1 MVTIEDIAREAGVS
15 ATTVS
20 NVIHGRT
27 NKVSSYTV
35 DLINEIIRERGY
47 VPSLSARAMRTRS
60 SKVVALINHLE
71 SRDQQKFMSDPF
83 FMDLAGA
90 VEKALRE
97 RGYFLMIRALSKPE
111 DLTAFLRNWNVEG
124 LFMPGLF
131 ETEPFYEILR
141 GLKLPVVL
149 TDSYVSDLGSM
160 VNIGLEDFEG
170 ARLAVDYLAKLGHRR
185 IVFAGPA
192 VKPGGVVEQRLL
204 GYRRALWQNGIEF
217 DQSLIFECEFSTT
230 KMMELGG
237 QLAARKDI
245 SAVFATADMLAAGIM
260 SGLQQAGR
268 MVPRDIS
275 VVGFDDINWARMTM
289 PMLTTIH
296 QDAEK
301 KGRIAAECM
310 IQLLEGE
317 PVVVRNR
324 ALPVQLVIRNS
335 AAAPD
340 TADK

>member
-27 NKVSSYTV
+27 NKVSAYTV

-47 VPSLSARAMRTRS
+47 VPNLSARAMKTRS

-71 SRDQQKFMSDPF
+71 SRDQEKFMSDPF
-83 FMDLAGA
+83 FMDLTSA

-97 RGYFLMIRALSKPE
+97 RGYFLMIRAISESE
-111 DLTAFLRNWNVEG
+111 DLLAFLRNWNVEG
-124 LFMPGLF
+124 VFMPGLF
-131 ETEPFYEILR
+131 EDEPFYQTLL

-149 TDSYVSDLGSM
+149 TDSYVSNLGHM
-160 VNIGLEDFEG
+160 TNIGLQDFEG
-170 ARLAVDYLAKLGHRR
+170 GRVATEHLIRNGHKR
-185 IVFAGPA
+185 IVFAGPK

-204 GYRRALWQNGIEF
+204 GYKQALTDNGIPF
-217 DQSLIFECEFSTT
+217 DPSLVYECEFSTT

-237 QLAARKDI
+237 ALAKREDI
-245 SAVFATADMLAAGIM
+245 TAVFATADILAAGIM

-275 VVGFDDINWARMTM
+275 IVGFDDINWARMTM
-289 PMLTTIH
+289 PMLTTVH
-296 QDAEK
+296 QDAVK
-301 KGRIAAECM
+301 KGRLAAECM

-317 PVVVRNR
+317 TNQLQNR
-324 ALPVQLVIRNS
+324 VLPVRLVERHSVRKI
-335 AAAPD
+335 
-340 TADK
+340 

>member
-1 MVTIEDIAREAGVS
+1 MVTIEDIAKEAGVS

-27 NKVSSYTV
+27 NKVSAYTV

-47 VPSLSARAMRTRS
+47 VPNLSARAMKTRS

-71 SRDQQKFMSDPF
+71 SRDQEKFMSDPF
-83 FMDLAGA
+83 FMDLTSA

-97 RGYFLMIRALSKPE
+97 RGYFLMIRAISESE
-111 DLTAFLRNWNVEG
+111 DLLAFLRNWNVEG
-124 LFMPGLF
+124 VFMPGLF
-131 ETEPFYEILR
+131 EDEPFYQTLL

-149 TDSYVSDLGSM
+149 TDSYVSNLGHM
-160 VNIGLEDFEG
+160 TNIGLQDFEG
-170 ARLAVDYLAKLGHRR
+170 GRIATEHLVQNGHKR
-185 IVFAGPA
+185 IVFAGPK

-204 GYRRALWQNGIEF
+204 GYKQALADNGIPF
-217 DQSLIFECEFSTT
+217 NPSLVYECESSTT

-237 QLAARKDI
+237 ALAKREDVTG
-245 SAVFATADMLAAGIM
+245 VFATADILAAGIM

-275 VVGFDDINWARMTM
+275 IVGFDDINWARMTM
-289 PMLTTIH
+289 PMLTTVH
-296 QDAEK
+296 QDAVK
-301 KGRIAAECM
+301 KGRLAAECM

-317 PVVVRNR
+317 SNQLQNR
-324 ALPVQLVIRNS
+324 VLPVQLVERHSVRKI
-335 AAAPD
+335 
-340 TADK
+340 

>member
-27 NKVSSYTV
+27 NKVSAYTV

-47 VPSLSARAMRTRS
+47 VPNLSARAMKTRS

-71 SRDQQKFMSDPF
+71 SRDQEKFMSDPF
-83 FMDLAGA
+83 FMDLTSA

-97 RGYFLMIRALSKPE
+97 RGYFLMIRAISESE
-111 DLTAFLRNWNVEG
+111 DLLAFLRNWNVEG
-124 LFMPGLF
+124 VFMPGLF
-131 ETEPFYEILR
+131 EDEPFYQTLLD
-141 GLKLPVVL
+141 LKLPVVL
-149 TDSYVSDLGSM
+149 TDSYVSALGHM
-160 VNIGLEDFEG
+160 TNIGLQDFEG
-170 ARLAVDYLAKLGHRR
+170 GRIATEHLVQNGHKR
-185 IVFAGPA
+185 IVFAGPK

-204 GYRRALWQNGIEF
+204 GYKQALADNGIPF
-217 DQSLIFECEFSTT
+217 DPSLVYECEFSTT

-237 QLAARKDI
+237 ALAKREDI
-245 SAVFATADMLAAGIM
+245 TAVFATADILAAGIM

-275 VVGFDDINWARMTM
+275 IVGFDDINWARMTM
-289 PMLTTIH
+289 PMLTTVH
-296 QDAEK
+296 QDAVK
-301 KGRIAAECM
+301 KGRLAAECM

-317 PVVVRNR
+317 TNQLQNR
-324 ALPVQLVIRNS
+324 VLPVQLVERHSVRKI
-335 AAAPD
+335 
-340 TADK
+340 

>member
-27 NKVSSYTV
+27 NKVSAYTV

-47 VPSLSARAMRTRS
+47 VPNLSARAMKTRS

-71 SRDQQKFMSDPF
+71 SRDQEKFMSDPF
-83 FMDLAGA
+83 FMDLTSA

-97 RGYFLMIRALSKPE
+97 RGYFLMIRAISESE
-111 DLTAFLRNWNVEG
+111 DLLAFLRNWNVEG
-124 LFMPGLF
+124 VFMPGLF
-131 ETEPFYEILR
+131 EDEPFYQTLL

-149 TDSYVSDLGSM
+149 TDSYVSALGHM
-160 VNIGLEDFEG
+160 TNIGLQDFEG
-170 ARLAVDYLAKLGHRR
+170 GRVATEHLIRNGHKR
-185 IVFAGPA
+185 IVFAGPK

-204 GYRRALWQNGIEF
+204 GYKQALTDNGIPF
-217 DQSLIFECEFSTT
+217 DPSLVYECEFSTT

-237 QLAARKDI
+237 ALAKREDI
-245 SAVFATADMLAAGIM
+245 TAVFATADILAAGIM

-275 VVGFDDINWARMTM
+275 IVGFDDINWARMTM
-289 PMLTTIH
+289 PMLTTVH
-296 QDAEK
+296 QDAVK
-301 KGRIAAECM
+301 KGRLAAECM

-317 PVVVRNR
+317 TNQLQNR
-324 ALPVQLVIRNS
+324 VLPVRLVERHSVRKI
-335 AAAPD
+335 
-340 TADK
+340 